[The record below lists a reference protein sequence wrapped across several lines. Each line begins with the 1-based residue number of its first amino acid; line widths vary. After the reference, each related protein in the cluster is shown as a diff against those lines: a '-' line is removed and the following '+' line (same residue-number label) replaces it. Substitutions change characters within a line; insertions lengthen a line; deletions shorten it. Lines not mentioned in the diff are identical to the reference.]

1 MNYKQNE
8 KILQLTD
15 KTLIIGVD
23 IAKKTHV
30 ARAQDFRG
38 VQFGKPLYL
47 ENSMEGFQT
56 FTHWMDELTA
66 QHKKS
71 NVIIGMEPTGHYW
84 LPLAYWLME
93 KRLKVVVVNPA
104 HVKKSKELDDNSP
117 TKNDVKDA
125 RVISRLIQD
134 GRYSAPDLPE
144 GIYAELREGMN
155 MYDQLM
161 KDLQAVQGRVH
172 QWIDR
177 YFPEY
182 TTVFAKWEGQSSIQ
196 VLKMGMFPDEIMGT
210 DEMTIL
216 TEIRKKVKRGVGLKK
231 IRQLKEVARHSIGIR
246 EGKTMARMKIN
257 TLMDQYTL
265 LQEKISDVWEMIEGL
280 TSTIPGVKEM
290 TDIKGI
296 GDITIAAFLAEVGN
310 LANYYH
316 P

>member
-15 KTLIIGVD
+15 KTLIIGID
-23 IAKKTHV
+23 IAKHTHV

-47 ENSMEGFQT
+47 ENSIEGFQT
-56 FTHWMDELTA
+56 FTYWMNELTA

-71 NVIIGMEPTGHYW
+71 DVIIGMEPTGHYW

-93 KRLKVVVVNPA
+93 KKRKVVVVNPA

-134 GRYSAPDLPE
+134 GRYSEPNLPE
-144 GIYAELREGMN
+144 GIYADLREGMN

-196 VLKMGMFPDEIMGT
+196 ILKMGLFPDEIVKT

-216 TEIRKKVKRGVGLKK
+216 TEIRKEVKRGVGLKK
-231 IRQLKEVARHSIGIR
+231 VRQLKEIARHSIGIQ

-265 LQEKISDVWEMIEGL
+265 LQEKIS
-280 TSTIPGVKEM
+280 
-290 TDIKGI
+290 
-296 GDITIAAFLAEVGN
+296 EV
-310 LANYYH
+310 
-316 P
+316 